1 MRDPIENVKTALRNA
16 GAVYKGGG
24 STKGSTWVFPDGE
37 EFLFERKAGSPAID
51 ARVASRKLNQIL
63 ARRSGQVEEE
73 PVVQR
78 VNGAAREDVP
88 VVTLVPAVLGI
99 EPMQTLDTPP
109 STNMKERWI
118 AAVAQAEAYREK
130 LLADAQLADRRVQM
144 LKAMVPFMEDPT
156 FADTLRAVLPSLDPA
171 PAPAVAAPAAPP
183 PPQQISE
190 YVQVTRELVYAAT
203 QTFDDAFTVNDVVD
217 RMLNGR
223 DVDKVERN
231 RIRMS
236 VAGGMI
242 ALNER
247 GQVTR
252 EFQGIGRRQSIWR
265 AVVHTAHGSEAPDQ
279 TQAASQ

>member
-1 MRDPIENVKTALRNA
+1 MMRDPIENVKTALRTA

-51 ARVASRKLNQIL
+51 ARVARRKLNQIL

-78 VNGAAREDVP
+78 VNGAARAEVP
-88 VVTLVPAVLGI
+88 VVTLVPAVPAI

-109 STNMKERWI
+109 STNMKERWS
-118 AAVAQAEAYREK
+118 AALAQAEAYREK

-144 LKAMVPFMEDPT
+144 LKAMVPNPA
-156 FADTLRAVLPSLDPA
+156 FADTLRAVLPSLNPV

-252 EFQGIGRRQSIWR
+252 EFQGIGCKQSIWR

-279 TQAASQ
+279 PQAASQ

>member
-1 MRDPIENVKTALRNA
+1 MRDPIENVKTALRTA

-51 ARVASRKLNQIL
+51 ARVARRKLNQIL

-78 VNGAAREDVP
+78 VNGAARAEVP
-88 VVTLVPAVLGI
+88 VVTLVPAVPAI

-109 STNMKERWI
+109 STNMKERWS
-118 AAVAQAEAYREK
+118 AALAQPEAYREK

-144 LKAMVPFMEDPT
+144 LKAMVPNPA
-156 FADTLRAVLPSLDPA
+156 FADTLRAVLPSLNPV

-252 EFQGIGRRQSIWR
+252 EFQGIGCKQSIWR

-279 TQAASQ
+279 PQAASQ

>member
-37 EFLFERKAGSPAID
+37 EFLFERKAGSPSID

-78 VNGAAREDVP
+78 VNGAARAEVP
-88 VVTLVPAVLGI
+88 VVTLVPAVPAI

-109 STNMKERWI
+109 STNMKERWS

-144 LKAMVPFMEDPT
+144 LKAMVPFMEDLT
-156 FADTLRAVLPSLDPA
+156 FADTLRAVLPSLDPV

-203 QTFDDAFTVNDVVD
+203 QTFDDTFTVNDVVD

-252 EFQGIGRRQSIWR
+252 ELQGIGRKQSIWR
-265 AVVHTAHGSEAPDQ
+265 AVVHTARGSEAPDQ

>member
-1 MRDPIENVKTALRNA
+1 MRDPIENVKTALRTA

-51 ARVASRKLNQIL
+51 ARVARRKLNQIL

-78 VNGAAREDVP
+78 VNGAARAEVP
-88 VVTLVPAVLGI
+88 VVTLVPAVPAI

-109 STNMKERWI
+109 STNMKERWS

-144 LKAMVPFMEDPT
+144 LKAMVPNPA
-156 FADTLRAVLPSLDPA
+156 FADTLRAVLPSLNPV

-252 EFQGIGRRQSIWR
+252 EFQGIGCKQSIWR

-279 TQAASQ
+279 PQAASQ

>member
-1 MRDPIENVKTALRNA
+1 MRDPIENVKTALRTA

-51 ARVASRKLNQIL
+51 ARVARRKLNQIL

-78 VNGAAREDVP
+78 VNGAARAEVP
-88 VVTLVPAVLGI
+88 VVTLVPAVPAI

-109 STNMKERWI
+109 STNMKERWS
-118 AAVAQAEAYREK
+118 AALAQAEAYREK

-144 LKAMVPFMEDPT
+144 LKAMVPNPA
-156 FADTLRAVLPSLDPA
+156 FADTLRAVLPSLNPV

-252 EFQGIGRRQSIWR
+252 EFQGIGCKQSIWR

-279 TQAASQ
+279 PQAASQ

>member
-37 EFLFERKAGSPAID
+37 EFLFERKAGSPSID

-78 VNGAAREDVP
+78 VNGAARVEVP
-88 VVTLVPAVLGI
+88 AATLVPAVPAI

-109 STNMKERWI
+109 STNMKERWS
-118 AAVAQAEAYREK
+118 AAVAQAEACREK

-144 LKAMVPFMEDPT
+144 LKAMVPFMEDLT
-156 FADTLRAVLPSLDPA
+156 FADTLRAVLPSLDPV
-171 PAPAVAAPAAPP
+171 PAPAVAPPAAPP

-203 QTFDDAFTVNDVVD
+203 QTFDGTFTVNDVVD

-252 EFQGIGRRQSIWR
+252 ELQGIGRKQSIWR